1 MAIQQELKPQT
12 PSPPPSQSEEELDEF
27 YEDEPRPRSWGAIA
41 SVVLALALVF
51 VGYQWNQ
58 AAGRERLLASQVT
71 ALRADAEGLRLRADE
86 AQRYVDGLQRRVTAI
101 STEKEALAER
111 LATLEKSA
119 QQRAVAAR
127 ETSRVRATPVAAKK
141 TR

>member
-1 MAIQQELKPQT
+1 MAIQQEFKPQT
-12 PSPPPSQSEEELDEF
+12 PSPPPSQSEEERDEF

-71 ALRADAEGLRLRADE
+71 ALRADAEGLRLRAEE

-127 ETSRVRATPVAAKK
+127 ETPRVRATPVAAKK